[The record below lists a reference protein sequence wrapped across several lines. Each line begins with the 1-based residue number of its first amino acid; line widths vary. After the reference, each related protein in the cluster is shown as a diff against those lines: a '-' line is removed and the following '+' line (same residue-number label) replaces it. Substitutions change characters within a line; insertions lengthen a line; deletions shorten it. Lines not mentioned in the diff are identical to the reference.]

1 MRESAFGVGAI
12 DVCMCKVPQGE
23 HVHRM
28 LHAETGKCLHHISRP
43 RKLPAILASGENEGQ
58 LRTPLTAATAER
70 PLPACSL
77 EPCLSPDYKS
87 CPPDPGRALYTV
99 PDVWLAVESGP
110 GGRTFAWRS
119 GPRSGDR
126 SLAFPVFPA
135 SSHGMAHRFPGS
147 KTELEHPQADV
158 PRPDYVLHFCRRYH
172 VLLDSLG
179 ALHVGQTLQEADLLL
194 FWLLVPSLPKA
205 GYRPSG
211 LENQGV

>member
-110 GGRTFAWRS
+110 GAIKRLVCLVWCRSTGSFCCYFGRELFPNKWK
-119 GPRSGDR
+119 
-126 SLAFPVFPA
+126 SL
-135 SSHGMAHRFPGS
+135 
-147 KTELEHPQADV
+147 D
-158 PRPDYVLHFCRRYH
+158 
-172 VLLDSLG
+172 
-179 ALHVGQTLQEADLLL
+179 
-194 FWLLVPSLPKA
+194 
-205 GYRPSG
+205 
-211 LENQGV
+211 